1 MIMDTFISTPLC
13 LKYVLIEY
21 LFKYE
26 MALLILIKFE
36 ASLYQWPLNRESGT
50 I

>member
-1 MIMDTFISTPLC
+1 MDTFIPTPLR
-13 LKYVLIEY
+13 LKYVLIAY

-36 ASLYQWPLNRESGT
+36 A
-50 I
+50 